1 MNHVP
6 RKYRGTPDFFRVR
19 RCLERAATQ
28 GCFVNYSNM
37 AGLMGLPRQG
47 NHMACETG
55 YICGEISE
63 RTHERGLPM
72 LTAIVIRRDTGMP
85 GQGFFTLA
93 EQLGRLP
100 RGASAG
106 AKRRFWRKEVREVF
120 STW

>member
-6 RKYRGTPDFFRVR
+6 RKYRGTRLFHRVR
-19 RCLERAATQ
+19 RDLQRAATE
-28 GCFVNYSNM
+28 GRFVPYGDVAS
-37 AGLMGLPRQG
+37 LMGLPRQG

-55 YICGEISE
+55 HISGEISE
-63 RTHERGLPM
+63 HTHAQGLPM
-72 LTAIVIRRDTGMP
+72 LSAIVVRRDTGMP

-106 AKRRFWRKEVREVF
+106 AKRRFWRQEVRAIF
-120 STW
+120 ATW